1 MGGVAT
7 DRSARLDASAVIR
20 FLVYLL
26 LGLLGVNSYADS
38 VPATWNWYV
47 APSEFSPGGHYTSA
61 AAACADYAKNYG
73 VGTFDP
79 NNSLVGSSGSLPGSA
94 TCNLSQPYNGWAFT
108 IPSSQYCP
116 QGTLVNVGGVMS
128 CNLPDCPPGQTRQ
141 SDGSC
146 AVPCPAAG
154 SSAMVGGAAAWK
166 ISGGSSACVAGFTY
180 SGCAVKCTSGVS
192 SGGSAACTGC
202 SFTGAPG
209 DASNPNGTPVPAE
222 QKTNPTTPEGCLASG
237 KGYITGSTGITTCI
251 SGTEAPAS
259 QPVQTTEKTKT
270 TTTNEQGQSTTT
282 EGTKTTE
289 CSGGNCTETTSSTGP
304 NGTSTVAEEKP
315 ASNFCSENPTS
326 PMCKEA
332 KDPCEDHPERVG
344 CLDKG
349 EPEDGDALSTE
360 NRGVTS
366 VTPRSFSSSAS
377 CPADVNLPKGAKLS
391 YSYPCQLA
399 TSLRPIILAI
409 AWLIAG
415 FIVMG
420 AFRDG

>member
-1 MGGVAT
+1 MP
-7 DRSARLDASAVIR
+7 SAQTCPTTYSCPVDQ
-20 FLVYLL
+20 
-26 LGLLGVNSYADS
+26 
-38 VPATWNWYV
+38 NW
-47 APSEFSPGGHYTSA
+47 T
-61 AAACADYAKNYG
+61 
-73 VGTFDP
+73 
-79 NNSLVGSSGSLPGSA
+79 LSGSNC
-94 TCNLSQPYNGWAFT
+94 TR
-108 IPSSQYCP
+108 
-116 QGTLVNVGGVMS
+116 
-128 CNLPDCPPGQTRQ
+128 PDCPTGYTRDVATGQCMPPT
-141 SDGSC
+141 
-146 AVPCPAAG
+146 CPAAG

-166 ISGGSSACVAGFTY
+166 ISGGSAACVAGFSY
-180 SGCAVKCTSGVS
+180 SGCAVTCTSGAS

-270 TTTNEQGQSTTT
+270 TTTNEQGQTTTT

-332 KDPCEDHPERVG
+332 KDPCEDNPDRVG
-344 CLDKG
+344 CMERGD
-349 EPEDGDALSTE
+349 PADGDALPTE
-360 NRGVTS
+360 DRGVAS
-366 VTPRSFSSSAS
+366 VTTVSFTSSAS
-377 CPADVNLPKGAKLS
+377 CPSDVQLPKGAKLS
-391 YSYPCQLA
+391 YAYPCQMA

>member
-1 MGGVAT
+1 MGRFVVGCSSGVDVA
-7 DRSARLDASAVIR
+7 AVIR
-20 FLVYLL
+20 FV
-26 LGLLGVNSYADS
+26 LGLFLAVFLSPASADY
-38 VPATWNWYV
+38 PA
-47 APSEFSPGGHYTSA
+47 ASGAQFCGGLPYTSCTLEFIDA
-61 AAACADYAKNYG
+61 GWSPPYQTETRVASVQGATCGFSLPAYPHIGFYG
-73 VGTFDP
+73 ICNPTAPTLTCPNGGT
-79 NNSLVGSSGSLPGSA
+79 LSGS
-94 TCNLSQPYNGWAFT
+94 TCLHSC
-108 IPSSQYCP
+108 PS
-116 QGTLVNVGGVMS
+116 
-128 CNLPDCPPGQTRQ
+128 GQVEQ

-146 AVPCPAAG
+146 VVSCPVAG

-166 ISGGSSACVAGFTY
+166 ISGGSSACVSGFSY
-180 SGCAVKCTSGVS
+180 SGCAVKCTSGAS

-202 SFTGAPG
+202 TFTGSPG
-209 DASNPNGTPVPAE
+209 ESSTPNGTPVPPE

-237 KGYITGSTGITTCI
+237 KGYVTSSSGVTTCI

-270 TTTNEQGQSTTT
+270 VTTNEQGQSTTT

-315 ASNFCSENPTS
+315 ASNFCAENPTS

-332 KDPCEDHPERVG
+332 KDPCEDHPERLG
-344 CLDKG
+344 CLEKG
-349 EPEDGDALSTE
+349 DPEDGDALPSE
-360 NRGVTS
+360 DRGVTS
-366 VTPRSFSSSAS
+366 VTPVSFSSSAS

-391 YSYPCQLA
+391 YAYPCEMA